1 MRIVALWLVETAV
14 FTEEITRLLSDEGY
28 RALQLSLILRP
39 DRGRLIPGSGG
50 LRKLRW
56 PEPGRGR
63 RGGLRVIYCWDARA
77 ERIYFLWV
85 YRKSR
90 QEDLTP
96 RQLRVVRR
104 LAEEELS

>member
-1 MRIVALWLVETAV
+1 M
-14 FTEEITRLLSDEGY
+14 
-28 RALQLSLILRP
+28 LRP
-39 DRGRLIPGSGG
+39 DQGAVIPASGG

-63 RGGLRVIYCWDARA
+63 RGGLRVIYSWDARA
-77 ERIYFLWV
+77 ERIYLLFV

-96 RQLRVVRR
+96 RQLKLVRR
-104 LAEEELS
+104 LAEEELR